1 MMHLYALAIGFAL
14 DLLIGDPRGFPH
26 IVSGMGRLI
35 TVLERSLRST
45 FPHTPKGE
53 LRGGAILAALL
64 PILSSGIVWGI
75 LYLLTLVHPLLGL
88 AAESLVCWQ
97 CLALRSLRAHS
108 MAVYAEL
115 EKGDLHTA
123 RTAVGLI
130 VGRDTAQ
137 LDDAGITRAAVET
150 VAENTSDGVIA
161 PLLFLYLAAPLG
173 VMYKAINT
181 MDSMVGYKNEKYLYF
196 GRAAARLDDAVN
208 FIPARIA
215 ALLMIGSAY
224 LFGQDGA
231 NAWRIWRRDR
241 RNHAS
246 PNSAHTEAACAGALH
261 IRLGGDA
268 YYFGRLVHKP
278 TIGDNDRRI
287 EHTDIRRA
295 GRLLYGASCL
305 CFLLCA
311 AVKGLILW
319 L

>member
-1 MMHLYALAIGFAL
+1 MMHLYALAIGFTL
-14 DLLIGDPRGFPH
+14 DLLIGDPKGFPH

-35 TVLERSLRST
+35 AVLERSLRSA
-45 FPHTPKGE
+45 FPQTPKGE
-53 LRGGAILAALL
+53 LRGGAVLAALL
-64 PILSSGIVWGI
+64 PILSSGTAWGI
-75 LYLLTLVHPLLGL
+75 LYLFMLAHPLLGL
-88 AAESLVCWQ
+88 AAESLLCWQ

-108 MAVYAEL
+108 MAVYTEL
-115 EKGDLHTA
+115 EKGDLNSA
-123 RTAVGLI
+123 RTAVGMI

-137 LDDAGITRAAVET
+137 LDDADVTRAAVET

-161 PLLFLYLAAPLG
+161 PLLFLAIAAPLG

-208 FIPARIA
+208 FIPARIS
-215 ALLMIGSAY
+215 ALLMIVSAY
-224 LFGQDGA
+224 LLGQDGA

-241 RNHAS
+241 RNHTS
-246 PNSAHTEAACAGALH
+246 PNSANTEAACAGALH

-278 TIGDNDRRI
+278 AIGDNDRLI
-287 EHTDIRRA
+287 EHADIRRA
-295 GRLLYGASCL
+295 GRLLYGTSCL

>member
-14 DLLIGDPRGFPH
+14 DLFIGDPKGFPH

-35 TVLERSLRST
+35 AVLERFLRGA
-45 FPHTPKGE
+45 FPQTPKGE

-64 PILSSGIVWGI
+64 PILSSGIVWGT
-75 LYLLTLVHPLLGL
+75 LYLLTLAHPLLGL

-97 CLALRSLRAHS
+97 CLALRSLRVHS
-108 MAVYAEL
+108 MAVYKEL
-115 EKGDLHTA
+115 EKGDLTAA
-123 RTAVGLI
+123 RTAVGMI

-161 PLLFLYLAAPLG
+161 PLLFLFVAAPLG
-173 VMYKAINT
+173 VLYKAINT

-208 FIPARIA
+208 FIPARIS

-224 LFGQDGA
+224 FSGQDGA

-295 GRLLYGASCL
+295 GRLLYVASCL

>member
-1 MMHLYALAIGFAL
+1 MMHLYALVIGFAL
-14 DLLIGDPRGFPH
+14 DLLFGDPKGLPH
-26 IVSGMGRLI
+26 IISGMGRLI
-35 TVLERSLRST
+35 TVLERCLRSAM
-45 FPHTPKGE
+45 PQTPKGE
-53 LRGGAILAALL
+53 RRGGAILAVLV
-64 PILSSGIVWGI
+64 PIFSSGTVWGL
-75 LYLLTLVHPLLGL
+75 LYLCMLAHPLLGL
-88 AAESLVCWQ
+88 AAESLICWQ
-97 CLALRSLRAHS
+97 CLALRSLQAHS
-108 MAVYAEL
+108 MAVYKEL
-115 EKGDLHTA
+115 EKGDLTA
-123 RTAVGLI
+123 ARSAVGMI

-161 PLLFLYLAAPLG
+161 PLLFLAVAAPLG

-181 MDSMVGYKNEKYLYF
+181 MDSMVGYKNEKYLHF
-196 GRAAARLDDAVN
+196 GRAAAKLDDAVN
-208 FIPARIA
+208 FIPARIS
-215 ALLMIGSAY
+215 ALLMIVSAY

-231 NAWRIWRRDR
+231 NAWRICRRDR

-246 PNSAHTEAACAGALH
+246 PNSAYTEAACAGALH
-261 IRLGGDA
+261 IQLGGDA

-287 EHTDIRRA
+287 EHADIRRA